1 MKLHKYRIIMFKKEY
16 MSKIILTGA
25 CGFVGSNISKRLF
38 ESGYEIVNIDD
49 LSFGNK
55 DNLSVNNELHRFGF
69 EQLTE
74 ETLSKFDILI
84 HCATSN
90 IIYAMDK
97 PIETFQ
103 NNATNTIKLF
113 QKFKGKIIY
122 TSTASVYG
130 QADII
135 PTPED
140 AEIRT
145 NNAYDQ
151 SKYIAELFLQQRGNY
166 TTLRLSNVYG
176 TNQRADNPFCG
187 VMGKLVNN
195 ILNDK
200 PVKINGD
207 GKQTRDYTHADDV
220 VDAIMIAIERE
231 ALNTEI
237 NIASGK
243 ETSINELVDAIVIIT
258 DKTALREYVESRKI
272 DGIIRRCLDIRKA
285 EQLLGWKPKIF
296 LGEGICKTIEW
307 LRANAHE

>member
-1 MKLHKYRIIMFKKEY
+1 MSFEKKD
-16 MSKIILTGA
+16 KPNILLTGA
-25 CGFVGSNISKRLF
+25 CGFVGSNISARLRKM
-38 ESGYEIVNIDD
+38 GYYCERVDNLI
-49 LSFGNK
+49 FGNASNVEGYFIK
-55 DNLSVNNELHRFGF
+55 MGF
-69 EQLTE
+69 EDLHKSF
-74 ETLSKFDILI
+74 LDRFDILV

-113 QKFKGKIIY
+113 QRFKGRIIY

-130 QADII
+130 QATVI

-187 VMGKLVNN
+187 VIGKLAYGIVNGER
-195 ILNDK
+195 
-200 PVKINGD
+200 VKINGD
-207 GKQTRDYTHADDV
+207 GLQTRDYTFVDDV
-220 VDAIMIAIERE
+220 IDAIMIAIEKE
-231 ALNTEI
+231 SLNTEI
-237 NIASGK
+237 NIATSR
-243 ETSINELVDAIVIIT
+243 ETSILDLCNMIAGQISGVSLMDN
-258 DKTALREYVESRKI
+258 VETRKI
-272 DGIIRRCLDIRKA
+272 DGITRRALDISKA
-285 EQLLGWKPKIF
+285 QKILGWKPKISIE
-296 LGEGICKTIEW
+296 EGIRKTIEW
-307 LRANAHE
+307 IKTTKQ

>member
-1 MKLHKYRIIMFKKEY
+1 MSDIMSFERQN
-16 MSKIILTGA
+16 MPKIILTGA
-25 CGFVGSNISKRLF
+25 CGFVGSNIAKRLIDA
-38 ESGYEIVNIDD
+38 GYTTNNVDD
-49 LSFGNK
+49 LSFGTLKNTH
-55 DNLSVNNELHRFGF
+55 DIVIRNSDFNDLPDLELN
-69 EQLTE
+69 QY
-74 ETLSKFDILI
+74 DILI

-113 QKFKGKIIY
+113 NRFKGKIIY

-135 PTPED
+135 PTTED

-166 TTLRLSNVYG
+166 TILRLSNVYG
-176 TNQRADNPFCG
+176 TNQRADNPYCG
-187 VMGKLVNN
+187 VMGKLINN
-195 ILNDK
+195 ILNDET
-200 PVKINGD
+200 VRINGD
-207 GKQTRDYTHADDV
+207 GTQTRDYTFVDDV
-220 VDAIMIAIERE
+220 VDAIMIAIEKD

-243 ETSINELVDAIVIIT
+243 ETSILELIKNILEIANKEAAIQHI
-258 DKTALREYVESRKI
+258 ESRKI
-272 DGIIRRCLDIRKA
+272 DGIKRRCLDIKKA
-285 EQLLGWKPKIF
+285 EHLLEWRPKTP
-296 LGEGICKTIEW
+296 LKEGITKTILW
-307 LRANAHE
+307 MQNLR

>member
-1 MKLHKYRIIMFKKEY
+1 MSFEKKDKP
-16 MSKIILTGA
+16 KILLTGA
-25 CGFVGSNISKRLF
+25 CGFVGSNISKRLQDA
-38 ESGYEIVNIDD
+38 GYASTDIDN
-49 LSFGNK
+49 LQFGNHL
-55 DNLSVNNELHRFGF
+55 NAGRPFRIIGF
-69 EQLTE
+69 EDLTE
-74 ETLSKFDILI
+74 KFINAFDILI

-113 QKFKGKIIY
+113 QRFKGKIIY

-130 QADII
+130 QATVI

-187 VMGKLVNN
+187 VMGKLIHGVLSGET
-195 ILNDK
+195 I
-200 PVKINGD
+200 KINGN
-207 GKQTRDYTHADDV
+207 GMQTRDYTFIEDV
-220 VDAIMIAIERE
+220 VDAIMIAIERQT
-231 ALNTEI
+231 LNTEI
-237 NIASGK
+237 NIANGK
-243 ETSINELVDAIVIIT
+243 ESSIIQLIKIISDAT
-258 DKTALREYVESRKI
+258 DTLAHYDFVPQRKI
-272 DGIIRRCLDIRKA
+272 DGITRRCLDVAKA
-285 EQLLGWKPKIF
+285 EKILGWKPNTSID
-296 LGEGICKTIEW
+296 EGIRKTIEW
-307 LRANAHE
+307 MKMISH